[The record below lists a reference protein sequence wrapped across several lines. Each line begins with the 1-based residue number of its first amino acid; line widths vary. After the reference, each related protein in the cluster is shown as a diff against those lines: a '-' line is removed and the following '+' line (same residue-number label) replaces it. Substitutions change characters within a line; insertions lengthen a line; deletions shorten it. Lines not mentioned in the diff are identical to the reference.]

1 NALMSGHAYVLAPGH
16 NARKYLLS
24 GIARCGVCGNP
35 MQVLTGYTSPTS
47 GLKVAARYGCLVVD
61 CRKVD
66 RNVAHL
72 HPYVPLPTAA
82 RLPPPPT
89 PAGPLPSSP
98 GVAAEIRVLAEERA
112 QLEEMFTDHTKGR
125 LHLLLGRLD
134 SIDARLA
141 QLRELTAADAAAR
154 LIDRHT
160 GIGEDEFNGLPLAVR
175 RAVVAGCWEIRV
187 EPASRRGPGVEPAHA
202 PPT

>member
-1 NALMSGHAYVLAPGH
+1 AHAP
-16 NARKYLLS
+16 AR
-24 GIARCGVCGNP
+24 
-35 MQVLTGYTSPTS
+35 
-47 GLKVAARYGCLVVD
+47 
-61 CRKVD
+61 
-66 RNVAHL
+66 
-72 HPYVPLPTAA
+72 
-82 RLPPPPT
+82 PPPRPPRPAT
-89 PAGPLPSSP
+89 PAGPPPSPP
-98 GVAAEIRVLAEERA
+98 GAAAEIRGLAEERA
-112 QLEEMFTDHTKGR
+112 QLEEMSPDHTKGR

-154 LIDRHT
+154 LIDRHM